1 MPDKRSSSTRTDRSA
16 ISRIVHHFGL
26 LLIKDEFERYLDE
39 QRLVKLAFHHRR
51 LDDHTPLAEAHMQRF
66 VPLLEL
72 LGVEEAVS
80 DPLLRYLDEIERLEK
95 IEGFLGA
102 IKLTVDFSLQLSE
115 LKKRLKRKFAQ
126 DPSALTL
133 PYKTERLIS
142 EDLVKHCRE
151 VMWVINEFH
160 VESDD
165 EDDDDAL
172 WDVNIWTAIL
182 DADQLHREHGRVHS
196 AFYDYLSQ
204 YQAQKGT
211 GSPRVYLRT
220 AMTVLLAEFFEE
232 FDRKK
237 RASQI
242 HDKSKSADIDIYGRT
257 VENRVSEYD
266 SAFANLLIEFIRVT
280 QFLPVPKKSDNSLDH
295 YRTIL
300 RLRAKKQIP
309 QISKYLKSSLSGTEA
324 VELFEIFDQLKF

>member
-1 MPDKRSSSTRTDRSA
+1 M
-16 ISRIVHHFGL
+16 
-26 LLIKDEFERYLDE
+26 LLIKAEFERYLDE

-72 LGVEEAVS
+72 LGVEEVVS
-80 DPLLRYLDEIERLEK
+80 NPLLRYLDEIERLEK
-95 IEGFLGA
+95 VEGFLGA

-115 LKKRLKRKFAQ
+115 LRKRLKRKFAQ
-126 DPSALTL
+126 NPSALTL

-160 VESDD
+160 VESND
-165 EDDDDAL
+165 EGDDDGDAL
-172 WDVNIWTAIL
+172 WDVNIWTVIL

-196 AFYDYLSQ
+196 AFYNYLSQ
-204 YQAQKGT
+204 YQSQKGT

-242 HDKSKSADIDIYGRT
+242 HDKSKSADTDLNGRT
-257 VENRVSEYD
+257 IENRVSEYD
-266 SAFANLLIEFIRVT
+266 SAFANLLIEFVQIT
-280 QFLPVPKKSDNSLDH
+280 QFLPVPNKSDNSLDH

-300 RLRAKKQIP
+300 RLRVKKQIP
-309 QISKYLKSSLSGTEA
+309 HISKYLKSSLSGAEA
-324 VELFEIFDQLKF
+324 FELFEIFDQLKF